1 MITKKD
7 IITSI
12 NEYFKKPENAFLK
25 INNAELKKEAI
36 DVSSRVYERLK
47 DYFVKYPTEI
57 KTFRTGRRRGITIS
71 LRIEDIGFISIIVYT
86 CYKEVF
92 CVRFEKDECEQAE
105 DYKKIMEI
113 CDRNSFFYD

>member
-12 NEYFKKPENAFLK
+12 NEYFKRPENVFLR
-25 INNAELKKEAI
+25 INTNLRREAI

-57 KTFRTGRRRGITIS
+57 KTFRTERRRGITIS
-71 LRIEDIGFISIIVYT
+71 LRIEDIGFISIIIYT
-86 CYKEVF
+86 CYREVF
-92 CVRFEKDECEQAE
+92 CVRFEKDVNEQTE
-105 DYKKIMEI
+105 DYKRIMEI
-113 CDRNSFFYD
+113 CDEHSFFYD